1 MPAGSSVDTAF
12 DTGDAVNTRRIEVL
26 KNVGSSW
33 FSLGVNILV
42 GIFLSPFILHRL
54 GDTAFGIW
62 VLIFSVT
69 GYYGLFDL
77 GIRSSIIR
85 YVSTYTTTNDVA
97 GLARLINT
105 SLATYTA
112 IGTLA
117 MAVTLLCTL
126 YVDHLFRI
134 PSDFLTTARWLFL
147 IVGASVAVGFPTG
160 VFGGI
165 LEGLQ
170 RFYWVNVT
178 NLVSTLLRAGLIVV
192 ALTHGFGLIMV
203 ALITVILPIIGSIVR
218 AIIVLAILPIR
229 FGWKYVDRSAFREIA
244 NYSAISFVLMIAYK
258 LRFKTD
264 EIVIGTFLSV
274 TAITYFSIGD
284 RLLDYAAEV
293 VSSLAQIFVP
303 MSGQSDARGD
313 KEHLRKILIA
323 GNRACALIIFPI
335 SAVLIILGKSV
346 IEAWVGARYI
356 SESYPV
362 LLMLVIPITTS
373 LAQAASV
380 RILYG
385 MARHQAMAWVT
396 LMESIANLILSIVLI
411 GPFGIVGDA
420 AGTAIPLLCTS
431 LFFMPR
437 HLCRLLAIRIR
448 TFVWEAYKLPVAL
461 VTPFV
466 LALLLLRRWFIPH
479 TYLQLGLGVGLAL
492 LPYGAGVLW
501 ALWSNRIWHVDK
513 SLPASTQNEIAVA
526 LIESYQEER

>member
-1 MPAGSSVDTAF
+1 M
-12 DTGDAVNTRRIEVL
+12 NTRRIEVL

-77 GIRSSIIR
+77 GIRSSVIR
-85 YVSTYTTTNDVA
+85 YVSTYTATVDVS

-112 IGTLA
+112 IGAVA
-117 MAVTLLCTL
+117 MAVTMVCTL
-126 YVDHLFRI
+126 YVDRLFRI
-134 PSDFLTTARWLFL
+134 PPDFVVTARWLFL

-178 NLVSTLLRAGLIVV
+178 NLVSTLLRAALIVA
-192 ALTHGFGLIMV
+192 ALTHGLGLITV

-229 FGWKYVDRSAFREIA
+229 FGWKYVDQSAFREIA

-362 LLMLVIPITTS
+362 LLTLVIPITTS

-396 LMESIANLILSIVLI
+396 LMESVANLILSIVLI

-420 AGTAIPLLCTS
+420 AGTAIPLLCTT

-437 HLCRLLAIRIR
+437 HLCRLLGIRIR
-448 TFVWEAYKLPVAL
+448 TFVWEAYKLPIAL

-466 LALLLLRRWFIPH
+466 VALLLLRRWFIPH

-492 LPYGAGVLW
+492 LPYGGGILW

-513 SLPASTQNEIAVA
+513 SLAAATHNEVAAA

>member
-1 MPAGSSVDTAF
+1 M
-12 DTGDAVNTRRIEVL
+12 RRVEVF

-33 FSLGVNILV
+33 FSLGINILV

-54 GDTAFGIW
+54 GDTAYGIW

-77 GIRSSIIR
+77 GIRSSVIR
-85 YVSTYTTTNDVA
+85 YVSTYTATNDLG

-112 IGTLA
+112 IGAVA
-117 MAVTLLCTL
+117 MAVTLFCSL
-126 YVDHLFRI
+126 YVEHLFRI
-134 PSDFLTTARWLFL
+134 PQEFLSTARVLFL
-147 IVGASVAVGFPTG
+147 LVGAAVSIGFPTG

-170 RFYWVNVT
+170 RFYYVNLT
-178 NLVSTLLRAGLIVV
+178 NLVSTLLRAGLIVL
-192 ALTHGFGLIMV
+192 ALAHGYGLI
-203 ALITVILPIIGSIVR
+203 AIAFITVILPIIGSIVR
-218 AIIVLAILPIR
+218 AVIVFRILPVR
-229 FGWKYVDRSAFREIA
+229 LGWQYVDRGSFREIA
-244 NYSAISFVLMIAYK
+244 NYSAVSFILMIAYK

-264 EIVIGTFLSV
+264 EIVIGTMLSV

-313 KEHLRKILIA
+313 MDHLRKILVA
-323 GNRACALIIFPI
+323 GNRTCALIIFPMTAI
-335 SAVLIILGKSV
+335 LVILGKSV

-356 SESYPV
+356 SASYPV
-362 LLMLVIPITTS
+362 LLTLVFPITTS
-373 LAQAASV
+373 LAQAASP

-385 MARHQAMAWVT
+385 MARHQSLAWVT

-420 AGTAIPLLCTS
+420 AGTAIPLLCTN
-431 LFFMPR
+431 LYFLPR
-437 HLCRLLAIRIR
+437 HLCRLLGIRVR
-448 TFVWEAYKLPVAL
+448 TFLVEAYTLPLILIAPFVVAL
-461 VTPFV
+461 LILKRWFV
-466 LALLLLRRWFIPH
+466 PHTFLQLALQIA
-479 TYLQLGLGVGLAL
+479 LAL
-492 LPYGAGVLW
+492 IPYGAGVLW
-501 ALWSNRIWHVDK
+501 ALHADRIWHVNKNLTTKNPD
-513 SLPASTQNEIAVA
+513 EVA
-526 LIESYQEER
+526 MAMIETYQEDR

>member
-1 MPAGSSVDTAF
+1 M
-12 DTGDAVNTRRIEVL
+12 RKKEII

-33 FSLGVNILV
+33 ISLGTNILV

-77 GIRSSIIR
+77 GIRSSVIR
-85 YVSTYTTTNDVA
+85 YVSTYTATHDDD

-112 IGTLA
+112 IGTVA
-117 MAVTLLCTL
+117 MTLTL
-126 YVDHLFRI
+126 VGSLFVDRLFRI
-134 PSDFLTTARWLFL
+134 PPDFLSTARWLFL
-147 IVGASVAVGFPTG
+147 MVGAAVALGFPTG

-165 LEGLQ
+165 LEGSQ
-170 RFYWVNVT
+170 RFYYVNLT
-178 NLVSTLLRAGLIVV
+178 NLVSTLLRAGLIVL
-192 ALTHGFGLIMV
+192 ALTHGYGLLTV
-203 ALITVILPIIGSIVR
+203 ALITVVLPILGSLVRAAIVMHILP
-218 AIIVLAILPIR
+218 LR

-244 NYSAISFVLMIAYK
+244 NYSAVSFILMIAYK

-303 MSGQSDARGD
+303 MSGQSDAKGD
-313 KEHLRKILIA
+313 TDRLRKILVA

-335 SAVLIILGKSV
+335 AAVLIILGKSV
-346 IEAWVGARYI
+346 IEAWVGARYVAA
-356 SESYPV
+356 SYPV
-362 LLMLVIPITTS
+362 LLMLVIPMTCS
-373 LAQAASV
+373 LAQAASP

-385 MARHQAMAWVT
+385 MAKHQSLAWVT
-396 LMESIANLILSIVLI
+396 LMESVANLVLSVVLI

-420 AGTAIPLLCTS
+420 AGTAIPLLCTT

-437 HLCRLLAIRIR
+437 HLCRLLGVRKR
-448 TFVWEAYKLPVAL
+448 TFLREAYTLPLLL
-461 VTPFV
+461 VVPV
-466 LALLLLRRWFIPH
+466 IVALLLERRWFIPH
-479 TYLQLGLGVGLAL
+479 TYLQVGLQILISFVPYGLGLGWAVWTKRVWQVGELSSQDL
-492 LPYGAGVLW
+492 DEV
-501 ALWSNRIWHVDK
+501 S
-513 SLPASTQNEIAVA
+513 VA
-526 LIESYQEER
+526 LIETYQEEQ